1 MCSYLILSLRFSGA
15 GCGMMVTMDELLINQ
30 ALDMMRN
37 NPDLAADARQGAPVR
52 NTIIGSL
59 LAAQYKIP
67 RWAAEHFVRVA
78 LSELHGIR
86 ERRRSAR

>member
-1 MCSYLILSLRFSGA
+1 MRGIMGI
-15 GCGMMVTMDELLINQ
+15 MDEILIQQ

-37 NPDLAADARQGAPVR
+37 NPDLAADALQGAPVR

-59 LAAQYKIP
+59 LAIEYKCP
-67 RWAAEHFVRVA
+67 RWAAEHFVCIA

-86 ERRRSAR
+86 EKRGGAR

>member
-1 MCSYLILSLRFSGA
+1 
-15 GCGMMVTMDELLINQ
+15 MVNMDEILIQQ
-30 ALDMMRN
+30 AVEMMRN
-37 NPDLAADARQGAPVR
+37 DPDLAADALQGAPVR
-52 NTIIGSL
+52 NTIIGGL
-59 LAAQYKIP
+59 FAIEHQIP

>member
-1 MCSYLILSLRFSGA
+1 
-15 GCGMMVTMDELLINQ
+15 MDEILITQ

-37 NPDLAADARQGAPVR
+37 NPDLAADALQGAPVR
-52 NTIIGSL
+52 NTIIGGL
-59 LAAQYKIP
+59 FAAEYKIP

-86 ERRRSAR
+86 ERRGSVR

>member
-1 MCSYLILSLRFSGA
+1 MRGIIGI
-15 GCGMMVTMDELLINQ
+15 MDELLIQQ
-30 ALDMMRN
+30 AIKMMRD
-37 NPDLAADARQGAPVR
+37 NPDLAADALQGAPVR

-59 LAAQYKIP
+59 LAIEYKCP

-86 ERRRSAR
+86 ERRDSVR

>member
-1 MCSYLILSLRFSGA
+1 
-15 GCGMMVTMDELLINQ
+15 MMVTMDEILITQ

-37 NPDLAADARQGAPVR
+37 SPDLAADAHAGAPVR

-59 LAAQYKIP
+59 LAIEYKCP
-67 RWAAEHFVRVA
+67 RWAAEHFVRIA

-86 ERRRSAR
+86 EKRSSAR